1 MKKGFG
7 LLFCL
12 LVLSTVSHGQMAI
25 DDEIKVAKLLM
36 KSKQHLEAIGHFNAI
51 LIRDPENLEAHL
63 FRAGAFVTGFDEAER
78 AQKDLDF
85 CIQANYRHVQ
95 TTYYRAKILFQEG
108 KYREAVREF
117 DKVSPLVAEIELH
130 PADEVYY
137 FSGLARASAEDY
149 EGAIRDYNY
158 AQSYNALDYSISMM
172 RAESELALNHLDA
185 ATVNW
190 SSLKQGARPKGSYFT
205 GKSIC
210 DPYKLAIDAALRK
223 FANIQGKLIEAND
236 FNSSYSSTLG
246 FPEAKSAEL
255 LVIKGMSAVL
265 QVTYLKS
272 ADTEF
277 DLRKSY
283 DELILLIRDCLSN
296 SGFMILEQGT
306 ERNNV
311 GEPQYTFKLYNTDYP
326 LDDALN
332 QVTHGILIT
341 ISMNNRTLMVS
352 IF

>member
-158 AQSYNALDYSISMM
+158 AQSYNALDYRISMM

-185 ATVNW
+185 ALVDAERAIELASDTFSTGLVLLTKGEILLKKQDAAQACSCFKEALDKGNALAKSRWEECPDNTAMEPLSSPEQNKSNEAEQPVDPATVNW

-205 GKSIC
+205 GKSI
-210 DPYKLAIDAALRK
+210 
-223 FANIQGKLIEAND
+223 G
-236 FNSSYSSTLG
+236 
-246 FPEAKSAEL
+246 
-255 LVIKGMSAVL
+255 
-265 QVTYLKS
+265 
-272 ADTEF
+272 
-277 DLRKSY
+277 
-283 DELILLIRDCLSN
+283 
-296 SGFMILEQGT
+296 
-306 ERNNV
+306 
-311 GEPQYTFKLYNTDYP
+311 
-326 LDDALN
+326 
-332 QVTHGILIT
+332 
-341 ISMNNRTLMVS
+341 
-352 IF
+352 